1 MPIQLSERQQQT
13 LAAALTVLAS
23 AVLLCAVGLTFWLL
37 SAFLI
42 KFSSVFLP
50 LAAAGVAALMLK
62 PYYEWWEK
70 RAPQAIALTA
80 VFLSLVL
87 PLVLL
92 VVVIVDQVADLI
104 ARFPAWWTNASTWVE
119 ARWPRILE
127 LSQKYHV
134 EERLQQ
140 VVEERQDTLISGL
153 RLLGDK
159 AISAGAGAFS
169 AVGSLLGWF
178 IAPIYLAFFLLI
190 DPRLTGGWAHVALP
204 FLKPSTREDI
214 AYLVGEFLSILV
226 AFFRGQ
232 LLIALAQGILF
243 AFGFGLA
250 GLKLWLLIGLAMG
263 FLNIIPYL
271 GSLIG
276 LGIALPL
283 AFFQDSG
290 GAWTLLW
297 VVVAFG
303 AVQMIE
309 GYVLTPKIMGNQTGL
324 HPMAIMVGIFF
335 WGTALNG
342 ILGMLLA
349 IPLTAFFVVFWRLA
363 REKYIRELV

>member
-23 AVLLCAVGLTFWLL
+23 AVLLCAVGVTFWLL
-37 SAFLI
+37 SAFLV

-50 LAAAGVAALMLK
+50 LAAAGVAALILK
-62 PYYEWWEK
+62 PYYEWLEERVP
-70 RAPQAIALTA
+70 RAVALT
-80 VFLSLVL
+80 VIFLSLILPFVL
-87 PLVLL
+87 VL
-92 VVVIVDQVADLI
+92 VVVVNQVADLV
-104 ARFPAWWTNASTWVE
+104 ARFPDWWSNASEWVE

-127 LSQKYHV
+127 LSQEYHV
-134 EERLQQ
+134 QERLNQ

-153 RLLGDK
+153 RMLGDK
-159 AISAGAGAFS
+159 ALSAGLGAFS
-169 AVGSLLGWF
+169 AAGSLLGWF
-178 IAPIYLAFFLLI
+178 VAPIYLAFFLLI
-190 DPRLTGGWAHVALP
+190 DPGLTGGWTHIALP

-243 AFGFGLA
+243 ALGFGLA
-250 GLKLWLLIGLAMG
+250 GLKLWLLIGLTMG

-283 AFFQDSG
+283 AFFQDG
-290 GAWTLLW
+290 GGTWTLLW
-297 VVVAFG
+297 VMIAFG

-309 GYVLTPKIMGNQTGL
+309 GYVLTPRIMGNQTGL